1 MLIRASH
8 VNKMSKCILNCCYAQ
23 ASKHIASCWW
33 FKCSQMHQLFA
44 RNWHQLATR
53 RRRDYSESD
62 AKNKIL
68 LTPWH
73 HGCWMCIS
81 CDGSFVS
88 KNQMLRIISNAHC
101 QFRANYLA
109 YLWIFKSIF
118 NKPFCKK
125 KKSPQTQLSATY
137 IYVAIVP
144 SFTTARSIYGVH
156 TRTSATKLSL
166 LLYGLYRQRNI

>member
-1 MLIRASH
+1 MSFKKVKFSSLSCPNYFKFPNCWSASH

-44 RNWHQLATR
+44 RNWQLATR

-101 QFRANYLA
+101 QFRANNLA
-109 YLWIFKSIF
+109 FLCIFKKYS
-118 NKPFCKK
+118 
-125 KKSPQTQLSATY
+125 Q
-137 IYVAIVP
+137 
-144 SFTTARSIYGVH
+144 
-156 TRTSATKLSL
+156 
-166 LLYGLYRQRNI
+166 